1 MPIKNK
7 NKKIKRWIIFAC
19 VLVVLC
25 CFAWYENHHLVV
37 TYYDYESNK
46 IVDGLNGYRI
56 VQISDLHNAT
66 FGRDNNKLVSKIINL
81 SPDIVV
87 ITGDIVD
94 SNHTDIDA
102 AIQFV
107 QDISKTCPVY
117 YVTGN
122 HEYWLS
128 EADRQALMKGLEGA
142 GAVVLNN
149 EKITV
154 SKGTASFELIGLDDK
169 SLGDN
174 TLKSLT
180 DSCSDEDFIVVLA
193 HEPQYI
199 QEYSR
204 TKTDLLLSGHAH
216 GGQFIL
222 PFIGAVVAPDQGFLP
237 EYTAGEYQMNEMT
250 MFVSRGLGNSVIPVR
265 LFNAPEVVCI
275 ELKSR

>member
-1 MPIKNK
+1 MPIQNK
-7 NKKIKRWIIFAC
+7 NKKIKRGIIFAC
-19 VLVVLC
+19 VLVVLF

-46 IVDGLNGYRI
+46 IVDGLNRYRI
-56 VQISDLHNAT
+56 VQISDLHNAS
-66 FGRDNNKLVSKIINL
+66 FGKDNNKLVSRIINL

-94 SNHTDIDA
+94 SSHTDIDA

-122 HEYWLS
+122 HEYWLD

-142 GAVVLNN
+142 GAVILNN
-149 EKITV
+149 EKVTV

-180 DSCSDEDFIVVLA
+180 DSCSDEDFILVLA

-199 QEYSR
+199 QEYSC

-222 PFIGAVVAPDQGFLP
+222 PFIGAVVAPEQGFLP
-237 EYTAGEYQMNEMT
+237 KYTAGEYQMNEMT

-265 LFNAPEVVCI
+265 LFNDPEIVCI

>member
-7 NKKIKRWIIFAC
+7 NKRIKKWIIFAC
-19 VLVVLC
+19 VLVLLC

-66 FGRDNNKLVSKIINL
+66 FGKDNNKLISKIINL